1 MGQVNPLGFRRI
13 FGKKVAGQRCRGSI
27 VFLNGTM
34 VIMRGEREAV
44 MQGTWVPAV
53 SIHALWI
60 AVLAGGGLQTTPVAK
75 VSSPQIPA
83 AKTAGRPALEIQLE
97 RKLPDGSVEAV
108 PPTHVFSS
116 GDTIRVHV
124 TSEFDGYLYVMDQG
138 TSGHFSTVFPSLA
151 AGSDNQ
157 VHRGQSYL
165 IPSTE
170 DGWFEVSG
178 PAGFDVLYFLLS
190 PETIVSPT
198 ASSFVAP
205 GPVSSLK
212 PRCNDAVFRARGEC
226 MDSTAGPAPLPKG
239 ASLPD
244 PIAPIAQ
251 AASRDITVTKK
262 KDGVTVT
269 SDGSKTAP
277 VIYMFRL
284 AHN

>member
-1 MGQVNPLGFRRI
+1 
-13 FGKKVAGQRCRGSI
+13 
-27 VFLNGTM
+27 
-34 VIMRGEREAV
+34 
-44 MQGTWVPAV
+44 MQGIWVPDV
-53 SIHALWI
+53 SMQVLWM
-60 AVLAGGGLQTTPVAK
+60 AVLIAAGLQTTP
-75 VSSPQIPA
+75 A
-83 AKTAGRPALEIQLE
+83 AKAPAPKVEGRPTLEIELE
-97 RKLPDGSVEAV
+97 RKLPDGKVGPES
-108 PPTHVFSS
+108 PTHVFAT
-116 GDTIRVHV
+116 GDTIRIRV
-124 TSEFDGYLYVMDQG
+124 TSDYDGYLYVMDQG

-165 IPSTE
+165 IPSTD

-205 GPVSSLK
+205 GPISSLK

-226 MDSTAGPAPLPKG
+226 MDTSAGPAPLPK
-239 ASLPD
+239 STTLPA
-244 PIAPIAQ
+244 PIAPIA
-251 AASRDITVTKK
+251 ATASRDIIVTKK

-269 SDGSKTAP
+269 SEGSKTAP
-277 VIYMFRL
+277 VIYVFRL

>member
-1 MGQVNPLGFRRI
+1 MAVTGRE
-13 FGKKVAGQRCRGSI
+13 GK
-27 VFLNGTM
+27 T
-34 VIMRGEREAV
+34 V
-44 MQGTWVPAV
+44 MQRIWMSPV
-53 SIHALWI
+53 SGHALWM
-60 AVLAGGGLQTTPVAK
+60 AVLVAGGLQTASVAK
-75 VSSPQIPA
+75 VPGPQTAPA
-83 AKTAGRPALEIQLE
+83 NTLERPALDIQLE
-97 RKLPDGSVEAV
+97 RKLADGSVEAV
-108 PPTHVFSS
+108 PPTHVFST

-124 TSEFDGYLYVMDQG
+124 TSDFDGYLYVMDQG

-151 AGSDNQ
+151 AGSDNR

-178 PAGFDVLYFLLS
+178 PAGFDLLYFLLS

-226 MDSTAGPAPLPKG
+226 MDSSAGPAPLPKG
-239 ASLPD
+239 ESLPA
-244 PIAPIAQ
+244 PLAPIAQ

-269 SDGSKTAP
+269 SEGSKTAP
-277 VIYMFRL
+277 FIYVFRL

>member
-1 MGQVNPLGFRRI
+1 
-13 FGKKVAGQRCRGSI
+13 
-27 VFLNGTM
+27 
-34 VIMRGEREAV
+34 
-44 MQGTWVPAV
+44 MQGMGLAAGPLQAIWVT
-53 SIHALWI
+53 
-60 AVLAGGGLQTTPVAK
+60 VLVAGGLQAAPTGQAAAVQA
-75 VSSPQIPA
+75 PA
-83 AKTAGRPALEIQLE
+83 SKAVDRPALEITLE
-97 RKLPDGSVEAV
+97 RKLPDGSVEPV

-124 TSEFDGYLYVMDQG
+124 TSDFDGYLYVMDQG
-138 TSGHFSTVFPSLA
+138 TSGQFTTVFPSLA

-165 IPSTE
+165 IPSTQ

-178 PAGFDVLYFLLS
+178 PAGFDLLYFLLS

-205 GPVSSLK
+205 GPASSLK
-212 PRCNDAVFRARGEC
+212 PRCNDAIFRARGEC
-226 MDSTAGPAPLPKG
+226 MDASAGPAPVPKNATLP
-239 ASLPD
+239 APIT
-244 PIAPIAQ
+244 PIAA

-269 SDGSKTAP
+269 SAGSKTAP
-277 VIYMFRL
+277 VIYVFRL